1 MTLWAL
7 AALGGAAGA
16 VARYAVDRA
25 AAQWLGATLL
35 GTFAVNISGSFL
47 LGMLVALAD
56 GRVGVSAEARALAAV
71 GFLGSYTTFSTLT
84 VASVRLAAEGDW
96 QRAAL
101 NLGGSV
107 AVGVAAAVG
116 GIVAGRVLA

>member
-7 AALGGAAGA
+7 AALGGAVGA
-16 VARYAVDRA
+16 VSRYAVDIA
-25 AAQWLGATLL
+25 VAQWLGATLL
-35 GTFAVNISGSFL
+35 GTFAVNITGSFM

-56 GRVGVSAEARALAAV
+56 GRAGVSAEARALAAV

-101 NLGGSV
+101 NLGGSIV
-107 AVGVAAAVG
+107 IGILAALG
-116 GIVAGRVLA
+116 GIIVGRALI

>member
-35 GTFAVNISGSFL
+35 GTFAVNISGL
-47 LGMLVALAD
+47 
-56 GRVGVSAEARALAAV
+56 VSAGDARGAGGTGAL
-71 GFLGSYTTFSTLT
+71 GC
-84 VASVRLAAEGDW
+84 RL
-96 QRAAL
+96 RR
-101 NLGGSV
+101 
-107 AVGVAAAVG
+107 
-116 GIVAGRVLA
+116 GRSRRWDFWDRTRLSPR